1 MPGSVT
7 LDDLRAKY
15 IEMLTMRL
23 QHVAGTEVAAE
34 ARQRMA
40 RLAAVFPGSL
50 REIDELAL
58 DEIRRRIEA
67 LDAVLQGK
75 QRVED
80 WMEAIASF
88 HSLARGALCA
98 KRWLRGR
105 KRLDPDEKAAYVS
118 SLGLLAFPEDA
129 LAWADDLDRI
139 ASPTGGRLTNVVFA
153 RLART
158 LGVSERQAR
167 HLVFGP
173 SRRERR
179 RKSDARP
186 HRR

>member
-1 MPGSVT
+1 VPGPVT
-7 LDDLRAKY
+7 LDDLRVKY
-15 IEMLTMRL
+15 VEMLAMRL
-23 QHVAGTEVAAE
+23 EHATGTEVAGE
-34 ARQRMA
+34 ANKRMA
-40 RLAAVFPGSL
+40 RLAALFPGSL

-67 LDAVLQGK
+67 LEAVLQGK

-80 WMEAIASF
+80 WMEAIAAF

-105 KRLDPDEKAAYVS
+105 KRVDRDEKAAYVS
-118 SLGLLAFPEDA
+118 SLRLLAFPEDA
-129 LAWADDLDRI
+129 LAWTDDLDRI
-139 ASPTGGRLTNVVFA
+139 ASPAGGRLTNVVFA

-158 LGVSERQAR
+158 LGVSDRQAR
-167 HLVFGP
+167 HIVFGP

-179 RKSDARP
+179 AK
-186 HRR
+186 

>member
-1 MPGSVT
+1 VPGSVT

-15 IEMLTMRL
+15 IEMLSMRL
-23 QHVAGTEVAAE
+23 DHDGGKETPGK
-34 ARQRMA
+34 ARHRMV
-40 RLAAVFPGSL
+40 RLAATFPGSL
-50 REIDELAL
+50 REIDELEL
-58 DEIRRRIEA
+58 DEIRRRIGA

-80 WMEAIASF
+80 WMKAIAAF

-105 KRLDPDEKAAYVS
+105 KRLDLDAKGAYLS
-118 SLGLLAFPEDA
+118 ALRTLAFPEDA
-129 LAWADDLDRI
+129 LSWADDLERI

-153 RLART
+153 RVALT
-158 LGVSERQAR
+158 LGVTDHEARQF
-167 HLVFGP
+167 VFGA

-179 RKSDARP
+179 RG
-186 HRR
+186 